1 MIYAVLLIPL
11 LALALFF
18 VWQSIRRQR
27 RQQRRQQLCAQRLP
41 APWQALLVRE
51 FPLYGKLPAELQRQL
66 EGHIHVFLDEKVF
79 VGCDGFEI
87 TDEVRLL
94 IAAQACVL
102 ILNIPGD
109 YFPGFE
115 TILVYPH
122 VYVAPETYYE
132 DGVQTD
138 ILDERA
144 GESWHRGPVIIA
156 WDQVVRGAAREDGQ
170 NVVMHEFAHKL
181 DEENQYMDG
190 LPVLSDPQQYREWMR
205 VFSAEYERLHREG
218 SEVIDDYGT
227 DSEAEFFAV
236 CTEAFFERPVAL
248 QQLHPD
254 LYHQLQQY
262 YRLDPASW
270 TCVDEEPDNHDER

>member
-1 MIYAVLLIPL
+1 MIFAVLFIPL
-11 LALALFF
+11 LGLLLFF
-18 VWQSIRRQR
+18 GWQRFRHQCRQR
-27 RQQRRQQLCAQRLP
+27 RRDLLRVRRLP
-41 APWQALLVRE
+41 AAWQILLAEE
-51 FPLYGKLPAELQRQL
+51 FPLYRNLPEELQRKL
-66 EGHIHVFLDEKVF
+66 EGHVQVFLDEKVF

-87 TDEVRLL
+87 TDEVRVL

-122 VYVAPETYYE
+122 AYMAPASYYE

-138 ILDERA
+138 VLDERA

-156 WDQVVRGAAREDGQ
+156 WDQVVRSAAREDGQ

-181 DEENQYMDG
+181 DEENQHMDG
-190 LPVLSDPQQYREWMR
+190 LPVLSNSQQYRDWAR
-205 VFSAEYERLHREG
+205 VFSAEYERLCSEG
-218 SEVIDDYGT
+218 SQVIDDYGT

-236 CTEAFFERPVAL
+236 STEAFFERPLAL
-248 QQLHPD
+248 QHQHPD

-262 YRLDPASW
+262 YHLDPASW
-270 TCVDEEPDNHDER
+270 TCADKESNKHE